1 MISPS
6 AFKFGI
12 YDLKN
17 FLEETLM
24 FQPG

>member
-6 AFKFGI
+6 VFRFGI